1 MINNN
6 KCVEINNNILKKGI
20 IEKNLLIYYKDN
32 FVYIELDD
40 IRCFKLSM
48 KRLRNTFNINSDDT
62 IINILIKYIKNISII
77 KKNDN
82 LFYFMINYPK
92 ESDST
97 FKYEYKIKLKE
108 LNDFSN
114 IKKND
119 DIKTI
124 VAKQNK
130 KILIL
135 LNKINEYNKKYKE
148 LDTDDE
154 IFIIH

>member
-1 MINNN
+1 MISDN
-6 KCVEINNNILKKGI
+6 KYLEINNDILKKGI
-20 IEKNLLIYYKDN
+20 IEKNFLIYYKDN
-32 FVYIELDD
+32 FIYIELNN

-48 KRLRNTFNINSDDT
+48 RRLRNTLNINSDDT
-62 IINILIKYIKNISII
+62 IKYILIKYIKNISII
-77 KKNDN
+77 KKNEN
-82 LFYFMINYPK
+82 LFYFQINYPK
-92 ESDST
+92 ESNST

-108 LNDFSN
+108 LDDFTN

-124 VAKQNK
+124 VAKQNE

-135 LNKINEYNKKYKE
+135 LNKINEFNKKYNE